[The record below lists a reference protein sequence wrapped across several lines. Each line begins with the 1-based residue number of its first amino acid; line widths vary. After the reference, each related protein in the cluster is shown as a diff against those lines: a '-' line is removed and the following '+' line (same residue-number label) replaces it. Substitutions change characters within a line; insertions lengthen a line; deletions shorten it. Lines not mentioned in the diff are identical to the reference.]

1 MVDRSKRWREFASER
16 ASPEE
21 TPRRALIVG
30 CASCVW
36 DDVRAAFDLCNY
48 HAIYCVKQMGIHWP
62 GKFEVFVTLHPEA
75 MDSYEHQ
82 RKVLGFPDGY
92 QIVAPPA
99 KELGMHG
106 EKGNIARRVSYLW
119 PNSDGSSSAS
129 SGIYGA
135 KIALDDGFER
145 AVLAG
150 VPMTP
155 EGGHFLPETKSV
167 TGGTRGKVWTGC
179 GAFEIGFN
187 NALPYLMN
195 RVKSMSGRTQ
205 KVLGAPTKEW
215 LA

>member
-1 MVDRSKRWREFASER
+1 MKTALVIGCAANVWEDLKA
-16 ASPEE
+16 A
-21 TPRRALIVG
+21 RAL
-30 CASCVW
+30 ASY
-36 DDVRAAFDLCNY
+36 D
-48 HAIYCVKQMGIHWP
+48 AIYCVKQMGIHYRD
-62 GKFEVFVTLHPEA
+62 KFDVWATLHPEA
-75 MDSYEHQ
+75 MNDYEHQ
-82 RKVLGFPDGY
+82 RKVLGLPNGY

-145 AVLAG
+145 VVLAG
-150 VPMTP
+150 VPMSP
-155 EGGHFLPETKSV
+155 DAGHFLPETKTVSGQV
-167 TGGTRGKVWTGC
+167 RGPVWTGC